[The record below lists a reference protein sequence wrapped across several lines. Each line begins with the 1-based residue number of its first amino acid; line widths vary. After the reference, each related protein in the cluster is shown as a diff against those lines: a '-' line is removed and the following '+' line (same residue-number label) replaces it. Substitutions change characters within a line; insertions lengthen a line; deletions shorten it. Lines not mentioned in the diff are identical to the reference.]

1 LSKDTETIQG
11 LEKEDLPET
20 PKKKKSIVRTI
31 WKWFRGTILTIFIL
45 VVGCL
50 VALQLPIVQT
60 WLAHQLSAYLKR
72 KYEVEVKIE
81 KVNINLF
88 KKTVALTEVLVGDHH
103 NDTIIHAGIVKI
115 DIANVYP
122 KKGYIDIK
130 RVVLQDGYINIRTY
144 KGESSPNLTQFINSL
159 KGKKEKVKKKKG
171 KLWVVNMSTVV
182 LDECNLRIR
191 NENQKLMNADF
202 LPSDIRVHGIAG
214 KVDKFEIR
222 GDTLEMDVENLTAHD
237 ESGLAMKKFS
247 SHIIISS
254 KELTFKGFKL
264 ATYKSSLAGYFS
276 MRYSSWKSFSNF
288 NDSIYMIADLDM
300 SDINASDLAFFTN
313 NLKGIDFDFRFK
325 GGVSGTLSHL
335 QGSGFALYFGRI
347 SQMVGDIELKGLP
360 NIDSTYFAFKVK
372 KLITDAVDLQKIPIP
387 PFKDKK
393 TVIVPKEIQRLGIV
407 KYNGNLK
414 GTFSDM
420 QIDGFANTKIG
431 NVDLDVHLFKKS
443 NGKTAPYHY
452 NGKVDGQHFNIGVL
466 TGIKEF
472 GSVTFNG
479 KLNGEGFNFKNGS
492 SFINFEG
499 NISQLEFHG
508 YNYKNIKTSA
518 KFGDSMFEGI
528 VDIKD
533 SNARVS
539 FVGTIDLKNKG
550 VPVYD
555 FTADIERANL
565 VALNLVK
572 TKTSSILSTTF
583 TVKMQGKNI
592 DDLVG
597 QIRVCGTDYEQGDK
611 KYHMETLVLNSYLN
625 DTTKT
630 LDLHSDIINAK
641 FSGQFKFI
649 PLINEIKRQINRAAP
664 SANMKPDDKIVYT
677 PQNFY
682 FYIVLTHPEL
692 ITQIFMPDLT
702 ISDGTTIEGRLGS
715 KDNYMSMEINAEKIK
730 YKKFTIND
738 FFFYARNKNEKLRI
752 QSDAKSFVVGDST
765 KIDNVNMAAT
775 AINDSLDLWIGFQNN
790 KSSLNGASVN
800 ILTYFGNAPTYEFN
814 IHDSYFYFNDS
825 LWVVNDDNHIS
836 LDKNTLSI
844 SNLNLRTAANNKS
857 ILSINGKSSESDA
870 DKITVT
876 LDKFPLE
883 IMGIFMPDKLK
894 LKGDMVGE
902 VNVYKVLQKP
912 YFTTSLAV
920 LDLNLNEMLIGTLG
934 INSTYDPVNE
944 DLTLKSILANN
955 GKTILSVTNGKI
967 KLKTGDNGFDIKAN
981 IDGLD
986 LSVFEKTVNP
996 VFTGL
1001 KGKAYGSFEL
1011 SGTFKDPVIHSKL
1024 NLKDA
1029 GIRVAYLN
1037 AYFNFNMADREI
1049 EITNE
1054 KIQLPVIDMSDKYG
1068 NTGIAKG
1075 YISHKMFK
1083 DIFLSIKLETN
1094 KMCLM
1099 ETTEKNNEQFYGK
1112 AFATG
1117 KARIEGYI
1125 NDIIVTANLTTEK
1138 NTVLNIPIRS
1148 SKSIK
1153 TNNFV
1158 EFINPNDSIV
1168 DTVGIPVQKGNF
1180 TLDLNVKATPEA
1192 TIRIIFDETV
1202 GDVITCQGHSDQ
1214 INLTLDTKGR
1224 FTMEGTYE
1232 IDKGDYLFTL
1242 QNIINKRFTIK
1253 PGSFVSFT
1261 GDPYLAQVNA
1271 TAVYR
1276 ANASVYPIISSFMD
1290 PSSAELYRK
1299 ATRVDCELTLT
1310 NTLSDL
1316 LLGFNLQLPSLDANA
1331 ASLVKS
1337 ALNTQEEMN
1346 RQVFSLLVLNQFLPP
1361 ESTGGGTATTSSL
1374 VTSGFGNTSLELLSG
1389 QLNNWLSK
1397 ITKDVNINLNYRT
1410 GSQSSN
1416 DQVSVAL
1423 STQLFNE
1430 RVIID
1435 GDVGVGVGAPKTT
1448 TNSSNQI
1455 VGNVSVEV
1463 KVTKDGRLRVRAFNR
1478 SNDFNILKN
1487 SVDYTQGVGVN
1498 YKVEFD
1504 NWGDLFKRKKP
1515 KKEKKDKKKNNN
1527 VTLGNDSTKTDT
1539 LKRN

>member
-1 LSKDTETIQG
+1 MSKDIETIQG
-11 LEKEDLPET
+11 LEKEDLPEA
-20 PKKKKSIVRTI
+20 PKKKKSIGRTI
-31 WKWFRGTILTIFIL
+31 WKWFRRTILTIFIL

-72 KYEVEVKIE
+72 KYEVEVKIG

-88 KKTVALTEVLVGDHH
+88 KKTVSLTEVFVGDHH
-103 NDTIIHAGIVKI
+103 NDTIIHAGIVKV
-115 DIANVYP
+115 DVANVYP
-122 KKGYIDIK
+122 GKGYIDVK

-144 KGESSPNLTQFINSL
+144 KGEKTPNLTQFINSL
-159 KGKKEKVKKKKG
+159 KGKKQKAKKKKG
-171 KLWVVNMSTVV
+171 KLWVINMNSVV

-191 NENQKLMNADF
+191 NENQKVLNADF
-202 LPSDIRVHGIAG
+202 LPSDIRVHGIGG
-214 KVDKFEIR
+214 KVGNFEIR
-222 GDTLEMDVENLTAHD
+222 GDTLEMDIDNLRAFD

-247 SHIIISS
+247 SHVVISS

-276 MRYSSWKSFSNF
+276 MRYSNWKSFSSF

-325 GGVSGTLSHL
+325 GGVAGTLSHL

-360 NIDSTYFAFKVK
+360 NIDSTYFSFKVK
-372 KLITDAVDLQKIPIP
+372 KLITDAVDLEKIPIP

-393 TVIVPKEIQRLGIV
+393 TVVAPKEIQRLGII
-407 KYNGNLK
+407 KYNGNLQ
-414 GTFSDM
+414 GYFSDLK
-420 QIDGFANTKIG
+420 IDGFANTKLGNADLNVHLYKKTNSKSAPYLYNG
-431 NVDLDVHLFKKS
+431 NVDAD
-443 NGKTAPYHY
+443 
-452 NGKVDGQHFNIGVL
+452 HFNIGTL

-472 GSVTFNG
+472 GHVTFKG

-499 NISQLEFHG
+499 NVRQMEFHG
-508 YNYKNIKTSA
+508 YNYKNIQASA

-528 VDIKD
+528 VDVKD
-533 SNARVS
+533 SNALVS
-539 FVGTIDLKNKG
+539 FVGTVDLKNKG

-555 FTADIERANL
+555 FTANIERANL
-565 VALNLVK
+565 VALNVVK

-597 QIRVCGTDYEQGDK
+597 QIRICGTDYQQGDQ
-611 KYHMETLVLNSYLN
+611 KYHMETLVLNSFIE

-630 LDLHSDIINAK
+630 FDLHSDIVNAK

-649 PLINEIKRQINRAAP
+649 PLINEIKRQINHAAP
-664 SANMKPDDKIVYT
+664 SANLKPNENIDYT

-682 FYIVLTHPEL
+682 FYVVLAHPEL
-692 ITQIFMPDLT
+692 ITQIFVPDLH

-715 KDNYMSMEINAEKIK
+715 SNNYLSIEVNAEKIK
-730 YKKFTIND
+730 FKKFTIND
-738 FFFYARNKNEKLRI
+738 FYFYARNKNEKLRI
-752 QSDAKSFVVGDST
+752 QSDATSFVVGDST
-765 KIDNVNMAAT
+765 KIDNINMAAT
-775 AINDSLDLWIGFQNN
+775 AINDSLDLWVGFQNN

-825 LWVVNDDNHIS
+825 LWVVNDDNHLT
-836 LDKNTLSI
+836 LDKNSLTVSK
-844 SNLNLRTAANNKS
+844 LNLRTSATNKD
-857 ILSINGKSSESDA
+857 ILSINGKSGNTDD

-876 LDKFPLE
+876 LDQFPLE
-883 IMGIFMPDKLK
+883 IANIFMPDKLK
-894 LKGDMVGE
+894 LKGNMVGD
-902 VNVYKVLQKP
+902 VDIYKVLQKP
-912 YFTTSLAV
+912 YFTSNLAIESLKMNDM
-920 LDLNLNEMLIGTLG
+920 LLGNLGL
-934 INSTYDPVNE
+934 NSTYNPE
-944 DLTLKSILANN
+944 TEELTLKSVLAND
-955 GKTILSVTNGKI
+955 GKTILAINNGKI
-967 KLKTGDNGFDIKAN
+967 KLKTTDNGFDIKARV
-981 IDGLD
+981 DGLD
-986 LSVFEKTVNP
+986 LSVLEKTLNP
-996 VFTGL
+996 VFTDV
-1001 KGKAYGSFEL
+1001 KGKAYGNFEL
-1011 SGTFKDPVIHSKL
+1011 SGTFKEPVINTRL

-1029 GIRVAYLN
+1029 GLRIAYLN
-1037 AYFNFNMADREI
+1037 AYFNFNMADKEI
-1049 EITNE
+1049 VITNE
-1054 KIQLPVIDMSDKYG
+1054 KIQLPAIELTDKYG
-1068 NTGIAKG
+1068 NTGMAKG
-1075 YISHKMFK
+1075 YVSHKLFR
-1083 DIFLSIKLETN
+1083 DIFLSLKLETN
-1094 KMCLM
+1094 NMCLM

-1117 KARIEGYI
+1117 KARIEGYL

-1148 SKSIK
+1148 SKSLK
-1153 TNNFV
+1153 RNNFV
-1158 EFINPNDSIV
+1158 EFINPNDTVIEIV
-1168 DTVGIPVQKGNF
+1168 EAPVQKGNF
-1180 TLDLNVKATPEA
+1180 TLDLNVKATPDA
-1192 TIRIIFDETV
+1192 TVRIIFDETV
-1202 GDVITCQGHSDQ
+1202 GDVITCQGHSDKL
-1214 INLTLDTKGR
+1214 NLTLDTKGR

-1253 PGSFVSFT
+1253 AGSSVSFT

-1271 TAVYR
+1271 TAIYR
-1276 ANASVYPIISSFMD
+1276 ANASVYPIIASFMD

-1299 ATRVDCELTLT
+1299 ATRIDCELTLT

-1331 ASLVKS
+1331 SSLVKS

-1361 ESTGGGTATTSSL
+1361 ESTGGGGANSSL

-1397 ITKDVNINLNYRT
+1397 ITKDVNINLNYKS
-1410 GSQSSN
+1410 GSQSTN

-1435 GDVGVGVGAPKTT
+1435 GDVGVGVGAPKTN
-1448 TNSSNQI
+1448 NSSNQI

-1463 KVTKDGRLRVRAFNR
+1463 KVTNDGRLRVRAFNR
-1478 SNDFNILKN
+1478 SNEFNILKN
-1487 SVDYTQGVGVN
+1487 SVDYTQGVGIN

-1504 NWGDLFKRKKP
+1504 SWGDLFKRKKP
-1515 KKEKKDKKKNNN
+1515 KKEKKNKKKKNNN
-1527 VTLGNDSTKTDT
+1527 ITLQNDTIKTDT
-1539 LKRN
+1539 LKTK

>member
-1 LSKDTETIQG
+1 MSKDIETIQG
-11 LEKEDLPET
+11 LEKEDLPEA
-20 PKKKKSIVRTI
+20 PKKKKSIGRTI

-60 WLAHQLSAYLKR
+60 WLAHQLSAYLKK

-81 KVNINLF
+81 RVNINLF
-88 KKTVALTEVLVGDHH
+88 RKTVSLTEVLVGDHH

-122 KKGYIDIK
+122 NKGYIDIK

-144 KGESSPNLTQFINSL
+144 KGEKTPNLTQFINTL
-159 KGKKEKVKKKKG
+159 KGKKEKIKKKKG

-222 GDTLEMDVENLTAHD
+222 GDTLEMDVENLSAFD

-276 MRYSSWKSFSNF
+276 MRYSGWKSFSNF

-360 NIDSTYFAFKVK
+360 NIDSTYFEFKVK
-372 KLITDAVDLQKIPIP
+372 KLITDAVDLEKIPIP

-393 TVIVPKEIQRLGIV
+393 MVIVPKEIRKLGIV

-414 GTFSDM
+414 GYFSDM
-420 QIDGFANTKIG
+420 HIDGFATTKLG
-431 NVDLDVHLFKKS
+431 NADLNMHLFKK
-443 NGKTAPYHY
+443 GKEKSSPYRY
-452 NGKVDGQHFNIGVL
+452 TGKVDAQHFNIGIL

-472 GSVTFNG
+472 GNVTFSG
-479 KLNGEGFNFKNGS
+479 HIDGQGFNFKNTS
-492 SFINFEG
+492 SFVHFDG

-508 YNYKNIKTSA
+508 YNYKNITAHA

-533 SNARVS
+533 SNALVS
-539 FVGTIDLKNKG
+539 FVGTVDLKNKG

-555 FTADIERANL
+555 FTANIENADL

-572 TKTSSILSTTF
+572 TKSSSILSTTF

-597 QIRVCGTDYEQGDK
+597 QVRICGTDYQQGDK
-611 KYHMETLVLNSYLN
+611 KYHMETLVLNSYMQ

-630 LDLHSDIINAK
+630 LDLHSDIVNAK

-649 PLINEIKRQINRAAP
+649 PLFNEIKRQIDHAAP
-664 SANMKPDDKIVYT
+664 SVNMKPNDKIVYT

-682 FYIVLTHPEL
+682 FYVVLTHPEL
-692 ITQIFMPDLT
+692 ITQIFVPDLS

-715 KDNYMSMEINAEKIK
+715 SNNYLSIEVNAEKIK

-738 FFFYARNKNEKLRI
+738 FYFYARNKNEKLRI
-752 QSDAKSFVVGDST
+752 QSDARSFFVGDST
-765 KIDNVNMAAT
+765 RIDNVNMAAT

-825 LWVVNDDNHIS
+825 LWVVNDDNHMT
-836 LDKNTLSI
+836 LDKKTLTI

-857 ILSINGKSSESDA
+857 ILSINGRSSESDA

-876 LDKFPLE
+876 LDQFPLE
-883 IMGIFMPDKLK
+883 IMNIFMPDKLK
-894 LKGDMVGE
+894 LKGEIVGE
-902 VNVYKVLQKP
+902 VDVYKLLQKP
-912 YFTTSLAV
+912 YFTTSVAV
-920 LDLNLNEMLIGTLG
+920 LDLKMNDMLLGNLG
-934 INSTYDPVNE
+934 INSTYDPVAE
-944 DLTLKSILANN
+944 DLTLKSILGNN
-955 GKTILSVTNGKI
+955 GKTILSITNGKI
-967 KLKTGDNGFDIKAN
+967 KLKTGQSGFDIKAD

-986 LSVFEKTVNP
+986 LSVLEKTVNP
-996 VFTGL
+996 VFTDL
-1001 KGKAYGSFEL
+1001 KGKAYGTFEL
-1011 SGTFKDPVIHSKL
+1011 SGTFKDPILNSRI

-1029 GIRVAYLN
+1029 GVRIAYLN
-1037 AYFNFNMADREI
+1037 AYFNFNMGDREI
-1049 EITNE
+1049 VITNE
-1054 KIQLPVIDMSDKYG
+1054 KIQLPIIDLTDKYG

-1075 YISHKMFK
+1075 YISHNLFK
-1083 DIFLSIKLETN
+1083 DIFLSVKLETN
-1094 KMCLM
+1094 NMCLM

-1117 KARIEGYI
+1117 KARIEGYL

-1153 TNNFV
+1153 RNNFV
-1158 EFINPNDSIV
+1158 EFINPNDSII
-1168 DTVGIPVQKGNF
+1168 DTVIAVAPKGNF
-1180 TLDLNVKATPEA
+1180 TLDLNVKATPDA
-1192 TIRIIFDETV
+1192 TVRIIFDETV
-1202 GDVITCQGHSDQ
+1202 GDVITCQGNSDKL
-1214 INLTLDTKGR
+1214 NLTLDTKGR
-1224 FTMEGTYE
+1224 FTMDGTYE
-1232 IDKGDYLFTL
+1232 IVKGDYLFTL

-1253 PGSFVSFT
+1253 PGSTVSFT

-1271 TAVYR
+1271 TAIYR
-1276 ANASVYPIISSFMD
+1276 ANASVYPIIASFMD

-1337 ALNTQEEMN
+1337 ALNTQEEVN

-1361 ESTGGGTATTSSL
+1361 ESTGGGGASSSL

-1397 ITKDVNINLNYRT
+1397 ITKDVNINLNYKT
-1410 GSQSSN
+1410 GSQSTN

-1435 GDVGVGVGAPKTT
+1435 GDVGVGVGSPKNNNT
-1448 TNSSNQI
+1448 SSNQI
-1455 VGNVSVEV
+1455 VGNVSVEI
-1463 KVTKDGRLRVRAFNR
+1463 KVTNDGRLRVRAFNR
-1478 SNDFNILKN
+1478 SNDYNILKN

-1515 KKEKKDKKKNNN
+1515 KKEKKNKKKNNN
-1527 VTLGNDSTKTDT
+1527 LTLENDSLKTDT
-1539 LKRN
+1539 LKTN

>member
-1 LSKDTETIQG
+1 MSKDIETIQG
-11 LEKEDLPET
+11 LEKENLPET
-20 PKKKKSIVRTI
+20 PKKKKSIGRTI
-31 WKWFRGTILTIFIL
+31 WKWFRGTVLTIFIL

-60 WLAHQLSAYLKR
+60 WLAHQLSGYLKR

-88 KKTVALTEVLVGDHH
+88 RKTVSLTEVLVGDHH
-103 NDTIIHAGIVKI
+103 KDTIIHAGIIKI

-122 KKGYIDIK
+122 SKGYIDIK

-144 KGESSPNLTQFINSL
+144 KGEKTPNLTQFINTL
-159 KGKKEKVKKKKG
+159 AGKKEKIKKKKG
-171 KLWVVNMSTVV
+171 KLWIVNMSTVV
-182 LDECNLRIR
+182 LDECHLRIR
-191 NENQKLMNADF
+191 NENLKTLNSDF

-222 GDTLEMDVENLTAHD
+222 GDTMEMDVENLSAFE

-254 KELTFKGFKL
+254 KELTFKAFKL
-264 ATYKSSLAGYFS
+264 NTYKSSFAGYFS
-276 MRYSSWKSFSNF
+276 MRYSNWKSFSTF
-288 NDSIYMIADLDM
+288 NDSIYMIADLEM
-300 SDINASDLAFFTN
+300 SDVNASDLAIFTN

-325 GGVSGTLSHL
+325 GGVAGTLSHL

-347 SQMVGDIELKGLP
+347 SQMVGDIELIGLP
-360 NIDSTYFAFKVK
+360 NIDSTYFSFKLK
-372 KLITDAVDLQKIPIP
+372 KLITDAVDLERIPLP
-387 PFKDKK
+387 PFGDKK
-393 TVIVPKEIQRLGIV
+393 KLVAPKEIQRLGIV
-407 KYNGNLK
+407 KYKGHLK
-414 GTFSDM
+414 GYFSDM
-420 QIDGFANTKIG
+420 TIDGFATTKIG
-431 NVDLDVHLFKKS
+431 NADLNIHLYKK
-443 NGKTAPYHY
+443 GKEKSSPYIY
-452 NGKVDGQHFNIGVL
+452 NGKVDAQQFNIGML
-466 TGIKEF
+466 TGITEF
-472 GSVTFNG
+472 GKVTFNG
-479 KLNGEGFNFKNGS
+479 KLNGEGFNFKNVN
-492 SFINFEG
+492 SFINFKG

-508 YNYKNIKTSA
+508 YNYKNIEASA

-533 SNARVS
+533 SNALIS
-539 FVGTIDLKNKG
+539 FVGMVDLKNKG

-555 FTADIERANL
+555 FTADIERADL

-572 TKTSSILSTTF
+572 TKTSSTISTTF
-583 TVKMQGKNI
+583 TVKMEGKNI

-597 QIRVCGTDYEQGDK
+597 QIRICDTDYEQADK
-611 KYHMETLVLNSYLN
+611 IYHMETLVLNSYIN

-630 LDLHSDIINAK
+630 FDLHSDIVNAK

-649 PLINEIKRQINRAAP
+649 PLFNEIKRQINHAAP
-664 SANMKPDDKIVYT
+664 SANMKPNEMIDYT

-682 FYIVLTHPEL
+682 FYVVLTHPEM
-692 ITQIFMPDLT
+692 ITQILLPDLS
-702 ISDGTTIEGRLGS
+702 ISDGTTIEGKLGS
-715 KDNYMSMEINAEKIK
+715 ANNYLSIEVNAEKIK
-730 YKKFTIND
+730 YKKFTINE

-825 LWVVNDDNHIS
+825 LWVVNDDNHLTLDNKS
-836 LDKNTLSI
+836 LTV
-844 SNLNLRTAANNKS
+844 SNLNLSIAANKKS
-857 ILSINGKSSESDA
+857 ILSVNGKSSDSDT
-870 DKITVT
+870 DKIAVT
-876 LDKFPLE
+876 LDQFPVE
-883 IMGIFMPDKLK
+883 IMNIFMPDKLK
-894 LKGDMVGE
+894 LKGEMVGE
-902 VNVYKVLQKP
+902 IAVYKVLQKP
-912 YFTTSLAV
+912 FFTTSVALNN
-920 LDLNLNEMLIGTLG
+920 LKLNDLLLGDLG
-934 INSTYDPVNE
+934 INSTYDPVTE
-944 DLTLKSILANN
+944 DLTLKSILSNN
-955 GKTILSVTNGKI
+955 GKNILSISNGKI
-967 KLKTGDNGFDIKAN
+967 KLKSGQSGFDIEAN

-986 LSVFEKTVNP
+986 LSVLEKTVNP
-996 VFTGL
+996 VFTDL
-1001 KGKAYGSFEL
+1001 KGKAYGEFAL
-1011 SGTFKDPVIHSKL
+1011 TGTFKDPVISSKL

-1029 GIRVAYLN
+1029 GVRVAYLN
-1037 AYFNFNMADREI
+1037 AYFNFNMVDREI
-1049 EITNE
+1049 VITNE
-1054 KIQLPVIDMSDKYG
+1054 RITLPGIDLSDKYG
-1068 NTGIAKG
+1068 NTGLVKNTS
-1075 YISHKMFK
+1075 YISHKLFK

-1117 KARIEGYI
+1117 KARIDGYI
-1125 NDIIVTANLTTEK
+1125 DDIIVSATLTTEK

-1148 SKSIK
+1148 SKSLK
-1153 TNNFV
+1153 QNNFV
-1158 EFINPNDSIV
+1158 EFINPNDSITDSV
-1168 DTVGIPVQKGNF
+1168 VVAEKKGNF
-1180 TLDLNVKATPEA
+1180 TLDLNVKATQDA
-1192 TIRIIFDETV
+1192 IIRIIFDETV
-1202 GDVITCQGHSDQ
+1202 GDVITCQGHSDKL
-1214 INLTLDTKGR
+1214 NLTLDTKGK
-1224 FTMEGTYE
+1224 FTMDGTYE

-1253 PGSFVSFT
+1253 PGSSVSFT

-1276 ANASVYPIISSFMD
+1276 ANASVYPIIASFMD

-1316 LLGFNLQLPSLDANA
+1316 LLGFNLQLPSLDASA
-1331 ASLVKS
+1331 SSLVKS

-1361 ESTGGGTATTSSL
+1361 ESIGGGAASSSL

-1397 ITKDVNINLNYRT
+1397 ITKDVNINLNYKT
-1410 GSQSSN
+1410 GTQSSN

-1430 RVIID
+1430 RLVID
-1435 GDVGVGVGAPKTT
+1435 GDVGVGVGAPKNN
-1448 TNSSNQI
+1448 NSSNQI

-1463 KVTKDGRLRVRAFNR
+1463 KVTNDGKLRVRAFNR
-1478 SNDFNILKN
+1478 SNEFNILKN

-1515 KKEKKDKKKNNN
+1515 KKEKKNKKKNDNI
-1527 VTLGNDSTKTDT
+1527 TLGNDTLKTDT
-1539 LKRN
+1539 LKTN